1 MRRFTVKSG
10 QGPVT
15 IRLEELLYA
24 ESFHDRTTF
33 VCEDRKVDSL
43 VSFAKAVEYLT
54 PLGFFRC
61 HRNYIVSSRKIA
73 RIGDGYLVMENA
85 DTVPF
90 SPRRRE
96 ELLQTV
102 RLAQN
107 PQS

>member
-15 IRLEELLYA
+15 ISLEELLYA

-54 PLGFFRC
+54 PLEFFRC
-61 HRNYIVSSRKIA
+61 HRNYIVSSRKIT

-102 RLAQN
+102 RLVQN